1 MGRIMEQKN
10 ISIYD
15 LFQRHTGLK
24 KEIVHQEIIP
34 YVQKLN
40 KKVSELNTEDIRK
53 IMINYLLDTTHS
65 LSSSKDSKNE
75 NN

>member
-1 MGRIMEQKN
+1 MEQKN